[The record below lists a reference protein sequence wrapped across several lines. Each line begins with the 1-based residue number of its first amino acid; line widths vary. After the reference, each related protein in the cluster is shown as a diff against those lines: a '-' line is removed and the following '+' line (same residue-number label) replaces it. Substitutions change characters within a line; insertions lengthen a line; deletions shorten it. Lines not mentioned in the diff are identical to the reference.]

1 MKLCQNDVLTNAQD
15 ALLQNAEHAFAQ
27 ADFSQGQAVLLN
39 AMETHPHVWQF
50 PYALANA
57 ILNHADSPEKAVV
70 LLEQASHIAA
80 NQIPVWTKLG
90 QAHAENK
97 DVPHAI
103 EALHKAVSLP
113 QKADDT
119 LNTPTL
125 DAYLLLADLLETQQ
139 FLDET
144 ASALEEA
151 VALTHATHP
160 RAIEVT
166 LKAYQFYVR
175 HDGSENALNVIE
187 NRLETHPEEA
197 MLYFLKGVCLERLE
211 RLHDALDA
219 YEKATEYGKNAP
231 ELHRQMAMYFAQAGD
246 TLKAMTHLVT
256 LLEQLPTDA
265 DALEALAHLLAEQG
279 KQDARVQV
287 LERLLDA
294 HPQHAQAWI
303 QAGDAYDLLGQ
314 CENAIHAYNQAL
326 ELTGHR
332 ALELRKSLVAT
343 ALPPATDAEKDA
355 LVHRLEVSLKALSI
369 SPPRIENPAVDVG
382 ITPQHLKEQ
391 GVWNESLEALW
402 HQALS
407 GIQRENKPSSNDREA
422 RTKTHLV
429 IVTRALNHAEA
440 PTPPWMPVLN
450 ALDRTRFQLHWLN
463 IGTNIEAPK
472 GSRFHAE
479 DTVEAVPAYD
489 WQGLQNKLYQH
500 DADALLF
507 SDAQRDI
514 VSTALA
520 LGDYAPSQIDLA
532 SLKTP
537 LSAPLRPLA
546 SMSKRFKEDFG
557 ANYGYPLL
565 AVEVYPADWT
575 PAVIHHLHGLL
586 QRHPQLQIALTFK
599 GEAALLDAMQDRL
612 KTLYPEGLP
621 RLAWMALPTNEAL
634 KLFQVA
640 DAVLALGRHASLF
653 RLQAEAFGTP
663 VFQPDAVDAVDAL
676 DALLSLTDAE
686 RLALREERLLHTQ
699 ERFAPTHA
707 ERQAHA
713 FVKDVLSCPV

>member
-1 MKLCQNDVLTNAQD
+1 MKLCQNDALTDAQE
-15 ALLQNAEHAFAQ
+15 ALLQNAERAFAQ

-97 DVPHAI
+97 DIPHAI
-103 EALHKAVSLP
+103 EGLHKAVSLP
-113 QKADDT
+113 QT
-119 LNTPTL
+119 EHTL
-125 DAYLLLADLLETQQ
+125 DAYLLLADVLETQE

-160 RAIEVT
+160 RAVEVT

-246 TLKAMTHLVT
+246 SLKAMTHLVT

-294 HPQHAQAWI
+294 HPKHVQAWI

-314 CENAIHAYNQAL
+314 SEKAIEAYNHAL

-332 ALELRKSLVAT
+332 ALELRKSLVAP
-343 ALPPATDAEKDA
+343 ALPPASDAEKDA
-355 LVHRLEVSLKALSI
+355 LVHRLDVSLKALSM

-382 ITPQHLKEQ
+382 ITPQHLKDQ
-391 GVWNESLEALW
+391 GVWNEALDALW

-407 GIQRENKPSSNDREA
+407 GIQREKKPTPDAREA
-422 RTKTHLV
+422 RTKTQV
-429 IVTRALNHAEA
+429 VMVTRALNHAEA

-450 ALDRTRFQLHWLN
+450 ALDRTRFQLHWLI
-463 IGTNIEAPK
+463 IGTSIEAPK

-479 DTVEAVPAYD
+479 DTLEAVPSYD
-489 WQGLQNKLYQH
+489 WQGLQNKLYQR
-500 DADALLF
+500 APDALLF

-514 VSTALA
+514 VSTALF
-520 LGDYAPSQIDLA
+520 LGDYASTQIDLA
-532 SLKTP
+532 SLNTP

-565 AVEVYPADWT
+565 AVDVHPADWT

-586 QRHPQLQIALTFK
+586 QRHHQLQIALTFK
-599 GEAALLDAMQDRL
+599 GEDRLLDAMQDRL
-612 KTLYPEGLP
+612 KTLYPQGLP
-621 RLAWMALPTNEAL
+621 RVAWMALPTNEAL

-640 DAVLALGRHASLF
+640 DAVLALSRHASLF
-653 RLQAEAFGTP
+653 HLQAEAFGTP
-663 VFQPDAVDAVDAL
+663 VFQSDAVDVMDAL

-686 RLALREERLLHTQ
+686 RLALREERLLATQ
-699 ERFAPTHA
+699 EQFSPSHA

-713 FVKDVLSCPV
+713 FAKDVLPCLL

>member
-1 MKLCQNDVLTNAQD
+1 MTLCQNDALTDAQEV
-15 ALLQNAEHAFAQ
+15 LLQNAERAFAQ

-50 PYALANA
+50 PYALAHN

-113 QKADDT
+113 QT
-119 LNTPTL
+119 EHTL
-125 DAYLLLADLLETQQ
+125 DAYLLLADVLEAQD

-160 RAIEVT
+160 RAVEVT

-246 TLKAMTHLVT
+246 SLKAMTHLVT
-256 LLEQLPTDA
+256 LLEQLPSDA

-279 KQDARVQV
+279 KQAARVQV

-314 CENAIHAYNQAL
+314 CDQAIHAYNKAL

-332 ALELRKSLVAT
+332 ALELRKSLVAP

-355 LVHRLEVSLKALSI
+355 LVHRLDVSLKALSM

-382 ITPQHLKEQ
+382 ITPQHLKDQ
-391 GVWNESLEALW
+391 GVWNKSLENLW
-402 HQALS
+402 HKALE
-407 GIQRENKPSSNDREA
+407 GIQREKKPTLDASEA
-422 RTKTHLV
+422 RTKTHLLV
-429 IVTRALNHAEA
+429 VTRALNHAENL
-440 PTPPWMPVLN
+440 TPPWMPVLN
-450 ALDRTRFQLHWLN
+450 ALERTRFQLHWLN
-463 IGTNIEAPK
+463 IGTSIEAPK

-479 DTVEAVPAYD
+479 DTLEFVPAYD

-500 DADALLF
+500 DADVLLF

-520 LGDYAPSQIDLA
+520 LGDYAPTQINLA
-532 SLKTP
+532 SLNTP

-565 AVEVYPADWT
+565 AVDVHPADWT

-612 KTLYPEGLP
+612 KTLYPQGIP

-640 DAVLALGRHASLF
+640 DAVLDVSRHASPFL
-653 RLQAEAFGTP
+653 LQADAFGTP
-663 VFQPDAVDAVDAL
+663 VFQSNAVDAMDAL

-686 RLALREERLLHTQ
+686 RLALREERLLATQ
-699 ERFAPTHA
+699 ERFSPSHA

-713 FVKDVLSCPV
+713 FAKDLLPCLP